1 MLTMDGAPSTA
12 VGQPSRPGSSS
23 DDAADDTTVASAVEQ
38 SRDRAATLRRL
49 KRARLVRRVVL
60 AALLLFVL
68 AGLLNLLGVRMATV
82 SQEAGNHELSVRYP
96 IIGRPGL
103 GMSWQIEVTRRG
115 GFEGPVEL
123 AVDSTYFAIFD
134 ENGLDPS
141 PASETPAGDMVIWM
155 FDQPEGDRL
164 VVDFDARFAPTW
176 SLTEEGRV
184 ELRDGDEVLA
194 AVGFRTWIMP

>member
-1 MLTMDGAPSTA
+1 ML
-12 VGQPSRPGSSS
+12 VG
-23 DDAADDTTVASAVEQ
+23 
-38 SRDRAATLRRL
+38 LF
-49 KRARLVRRVVL
+49 
-60 AALLLFVL
+60 LFVL

-82 SQEAGNHELSVRYP
+82 SQEAGDYELSVRYP

-103 GMSWQIEVTRRG
+103 GMSWQIEVTHRG
-115 GFEGPVEL
+115 GFDGPVEL
-123 AVDSTYFAIFD
+123 AVDSRYFAIFD

-141 PASETPAGDMVIWM
+141 PDSETPAGDMVIWT

>member
-1 MLTMDGAPSTA
+1 M
-12 VGQPSRPGSSS
+12 
-23 DDAADDTTVASAVEQ
+23 
-38 SRDRAATLRRL
+38 
-49 KRARLVRRVVL
+49 
-60 AALLLFVL
+60 
-68 AGLLNLLGVRMATV
+68 
-82 SQEAGNHELSVRYP
+82 RYP

-103 GMSWQIEVTRRG
+103 GMSWQIEVTHQG

-123 AVDSTYFAIFD
+123 AVDSRYFAIFD

-141 PASETPAGDMVIWM
+141 PDSETAAGDMVIWM

>member
-1 MLTMDGAPSTA
+1 MEGAPAIAPTEQGRPSPPDGAP
-12 VGQPSRPGSSS
+12 RL
-23 DDAADDTTVASAVEQ
+23 DTTVDPVLDDAH
-38 SRDRAATLRRL
+38 DHDAALRRL
-49 KRARLVRRVVL
+49 KRARLGRRVVL
-60 AALLLFVL
+60 AVLVLFVL
-68 AGLLNLLGVRMATV
+68 AGLFNLLGVRMATV
-82 SQEAGNHELSVRYP
+82 NQEAGDYELSVRYP

-103 GMSWQIEVTRRG
+103 GMSWQIEVTHQG

-123 AVDSTYFAIFD
+123 AVDSRYFAIFD

-141 PASETPAGDMVIWM
+141 PASETPAGDVVIWT

-164 VVDFDARFAPTW
+164 VVDFDARFTPTW

-194 AVGFRTWIMP
+194 AVGFRTWMMP

>member
-1 MLTMDGAPSTA
+1 MEGAPAVAPSEPARPTA
-12 VGQPSRPGSSS
+12 PDGPTRR
-23 DDAADDTTVASAVEQ
+23 DTTVAPVLDEAHDHSA
-38 SRDRAATLRRL
+38 ALRRL
-49 KRARLVRRVVL
+49 KRARLGRRVVL
-60 AALLLFVL
+60 VGLFLFVL

-82 SQEAGNHELSVRYP
+82 SQQAGDYELSVRYP

-103 GMSWQIEVTRRG
+103 GMSWQIEVTHPG
-115 GFEGPVEL
+115 GFDGPVEL
-123 AVDSTYFAIFD
+123 AVDSRYFAIFD

-141 PASETPAGDMVIWM
+141 PESETPAGDDVIWT
-155 FDQPEGDRL
+155 FEQPDGDRL

-194 AVGFRTWIMP
+194 AVGFRTWMMP

>member
-1 MLTMDGAPSTA
+1 MVL
-12 VGQPSRPGSSS
+12 VG
-23 DDAADDTTVASAVEQ
+23 
-38 SRDRAATLRRL
+38 LF
-49 KRARLVRRVVL
+49 
-60 AALLLFVL
+60 LFVL

-82 SQEAGNHELSVRYP
+82 SQEAGGYELLVRYP

-103 GMSWQIEVTRRG
+103 GMSWQIEVTRQG
-115 GFEGPVEL
+115 GFDGPVEL
-123 AVDSTYFAIFD
+123 AVDSRYFAIFD

-141 PASETPAGDMVIWM
+141 PDSETPAGDMVIWM